1 MPTVEF
7 ERNQLNAFD
16 GLRAAA
22 EVTDNSLIQSRF
34 GKDPIL
40 MKSMRAAI
48 WCAVSLLGL
57 LSAQKPPAHS
67 PYGEAPVLPAVVPPR
82 PKAGPAPIMRTSEVK
97 QGMKGIAWTVFQ
109 GTEPEPIPVEIIG
122 PWKNAWG
129 PGQDVILAKL
139 GGKAAKTNVAG
150 GMSGSPVYI
159 DGKLVGAIALRISV
173 FSLDAICGITPIEQM
188 LEITEIDKT
197 QPSDQRTP
205 QQTAQRAELQVPPS
219 LLEQS
224 VRLTPIETP
233 LAFAGFHEATLRE
246 FRPYFDQMGVT
257 AVQGGAAGALKSSLP
272 AAGWQRALQP
282 GEAIAGVLV
291 GGDLSITGLG
301 TVTYNDGKRVLG
313 FGHSFFNLG
322 PVNMPM
328 SGGEVLMVL
337 SSQFQPNKFANATE
351 IAGALHQDRHSGIM
365 GELGAVSPTIPVNLK
380 IRMQSMP
387 GAPFTERQLHFD
399 VFVHQKWTPF
409 LMMLTAFN
417 SLQDLNGAAAD
428 EATYRMTGA
437 VEFEGLEPIKLS
449 TLVATGDAPMPA
461 PMQIASWWGD
471 KFNRLFANQRDVP
484 KVKRVDVTLEMFAER
499 RMAAIESA
507 WLDHSDVAPGGELT
521 GKVILRPWRGERVT
535 KDFRVKVP
543 ANAARGEHRLMLSDS
558 DTLNRPQMMASSMNR
573 SMDLRQTVALLN
585 QERINDRLYLSLV
598 ESRPTVYADEQML
611 ANVPP
616 SVLNVMQSGRTGRP
630 LAAMNESAQFVESIA
645 MDRIISGST
654 SLRFAVK

>member
-1 MPTVEF
+1 
-7 ERNQLNAFD
+7 
-16 GLRAAA
+16 
-22 EVTDNSLIQSRF
+22 
-34 GKDPIL
+34 
-40 MKSMRAAI
+40 MKSIRSAL
-48 WCAVSLLGL
+48 WCAVSLLGV
-57 LSAQKPPAHS
+57 LSAQKPAAHS

-82 PKAGPAPIMRTSEVK
+82 PRSGPTPIMRTSEVK
-97 QGMKGIAWTVFQ
+97 AGMKGIAWTVFQ

-129 PGQDVILAKL
+129 PRQDVILAKL

-159 DGKLVGAIALRISV
+159 DGKLVGAISLRISV

-188 LEITEIDKT
+188 LEINAIDET
-197 QPSDQRTP
+197 QPSGQRTP
-205 QQTAQRAELQVPPS
+205 QQPAQRAELQVPPS

-257 AVQGGAAGALKSSLP
+257 AVQGGAAGSLTSSRP

-322 PVNMPM
+322 PVDIPM

-351 IAGALHQDRHSGIM
+351 IAGALRQDRHAGIM
-365 GELGAVSPTIPVNLK
+365 GELGASAPTIPVSLN
-380 IRMQSMP
+380 IRTQSMP
-387 GAPFTERQLHFD
+387 GVASTEKRFHFD
-399 VFVHQKWTPF
+399 VFVHPKWTPF
-409 LMMLTAFN
+409 LMMLTAYN
-417 SLQDLNGAAAD
+417 SMQDLNASAAD
-428 EATYRMTGA
+428 EATYRLTGT
-437 VEFEGLEPIKLS
+437 VEFDGLETMKLS
-449 TLVATGDAPMPA
+449 TLAASGEAPMPA
-461 PMQIASWWGD
+461 PMQIATWWAD
-471 KFNRLFANQRDVP
+471 KFNRLFANQRDAP

-499 RMAAIESA
+499 RVAAIESA
-507 WLDHSDVAPGGELT
+507 WLDHSDVAAGGELT

-535 KDFRVKVP
+535 KEFRVKVP
-543 ANAARGEHRLMLSDS
+543 ANATRGEHRLMLSDS
-558 DTLNRPQMMASSMNR
+558 DTLNRPQMAAGAMNR
-573 SMDLRQTVALLN
+573 AMDLRQTVALLK
-585 QERINDRLYLSLV
+585 QERVNDRLYLSLV
-598 ESRPTVYADEQML
+598 DLRPTVYADEQTL

-630 LAAMNESAQFVESIA
+630 LAAMNESANFVESVA
-645 MDRIISGST
+645 MDRIISGNT
-654 SLRFAVK
+654 SLRFSVK